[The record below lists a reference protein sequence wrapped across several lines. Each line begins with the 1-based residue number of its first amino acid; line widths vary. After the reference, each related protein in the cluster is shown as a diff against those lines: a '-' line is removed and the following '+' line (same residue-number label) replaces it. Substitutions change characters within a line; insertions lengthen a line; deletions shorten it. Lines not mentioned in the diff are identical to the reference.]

1 MSEKGAD
8 ISSIIAVIGPCIRQ
22 ASYEVDKAFK
32 NRFVKIDSINEQ
44 FFFGGRRIGRHH
56 FDLSAYVRYQLERG
70 GVKHISLM
78 AGDTFA
84 DDDKFFSYRRSVLNG
99 EDNYGRGI
107 SMIALG
113 QRDDP

>member
-1 MSEKGAD
+1 M
-8 ISSIIAVIGPCIRQ
+8 
-22 ASYEVDKAFK
+22 
-32 NRFVKIDSINEQ
+32 ID
-44 FFFGGRRIGRHH
+44 
-56 FDLSAYVRYQLERG
+56 
-70 GVKHISLM
+70 
-78 AGDTFA
+78 A